1 MLKLRRRSIVF
12 AVVICVIILTG
23 GLSYADDVDVVGVSE
38 SEYQREVA
46 RVNALVTPSTVYATV
61 RANVYGLKKGD
72 IVEIIRDKDS
82 GKKYNIMKDGKTY
95 WVSSWYLSIP
105 QDPPTNTQQMSK
117 DDIELYINSKEL
129 PSDTDYFVWVDVN
142 RQLLHT
148 FLGENGNWNLVKT
161 VPCATGRNRTPTV
174 RGTFKVYATG
184 KLAYVKGDCWV
195 KNYLRFY
202 DVYMIHSNPVNGR
215 GRITDYTMGRRVSNG
230 CVRTNMSDSEWLVY
244 YIPVSTTVYIT

>member
-1 MLKLRRRSIVF
+1 MRRNILFTIVF
-12 AVVICVIILTG
+12 CVILITG
-23 GLSYADDVDVVGVSE
+23 NLVYANEEDVVGVRE
-38 SEYQREVA
+38 SEYYKEVA
-46 RVNALVTPSTVYATV
+46 RVNALVTPSTVYAKV
-61 RANVYGLKKGD
+61 LANVSGLKKGD
-72 IVEIIRDKDS
+72 TVEIIRDIDS
-82 GKKYNIMKDGKTY
+82 GKKYNVKKDDKTY
-95 WVSSWYLSIP
+95 WVASWCLSIP
-105 QDPPTNTQQMSK
+105 KDPPTNTQQMTK
-117 DDIELYINSKEL
+117 EDIELYVSSKDL
-129 PSDTDYFVWVDVN
+129 PSDTDYLVWVDVN

-148 FLGENGNWNLVKT
+148 FLGENGNWNLIKT
-161 VPCATGRNRTPTV
+161 VTCATGRNRTPTV
-174 RGTFKVYATG
+174 RGTFKAYATG